1 MNRVRRN
8 GLNLEFGVAIAD
20 PAPVRTSTDAIT
32 VEAWV
37 YPRQIGAVDQAVV
50 GTRDNTSYLLYR
62 QRNSN
67 YYRFYVN
74 GGTPGDNMAAQT
86 SALDFN
92 KWYHIVAVYDKTR
105 SKEFNIYVNGDSN
118 NVHLANDQDS
128 EGFSNPVNAELNESV
143 DTTETE
149 LYIGKYADANFH
161 GGIIDDVK
169 IYDRRLSLSEIKRN
183 YNATKGAHKNLSIT
197 WSDDF
202 SEDFG

>member
-1 MNRVRRN
+1 
-8 GLNLEFGVAIAD
+8 
-20 PAPVRTSTDAIT
+20 
-32 VEAWV
+32 V
-37 YPRQIGAVDQAVV
+37 YPRQIGAVDQAAV
-50 GTRDNTSYLLYR
+50 GTKGNTSYLLYR

-74 GGTPGDNMAAQT
+74 GGQPSDNMAAET

-92 KWYHIVAVYDKTR
+92 KWYHIVGVYDKTR
-105 SKEFNIYVNGDSN
+105 SKEFNIYVNGKSN

-128 EGFSNPVNAELNESV
+128 EGFSNPSNGELNESV
-143 DTTETE
+143 DTNETE
-149 LYIGKYADANFH
+149 LYIGKYGNANFH

-183 YNATKGAHKNLSIT
+183 YNATKGAHKNLSIV